1 MHNKHLKYLI
11 IWSSILCALFL
22 FSGTALGQTSFIE
35 MTAYPKNDETGRYEI
50 PADGVSVS
58 RITATL
64 TNSFGELVRPYTQAT
79 FTTTHGFFANGQQTI
94 TETTKAP
101 WDETTGRWDLDK
113 YNGQI
118 IISLTSVLE
127 PGIAVVTCS
136 VRVSQHTTV
145 SNSVKVFIGDTEDIE
160 DYRTNLFAYPS
171 RIPPDGISSGNILAI
186 VTEIPVGEEPD
197 IGRAAPAGTILEF
210 STNLGL
216 FANGEQEITTYL
228 PDSSGLAIVQLYSG
242 IIPGIAKVECRVA
255 GGLSVS
261 SIDVIMQYPSADVIV
276 HHEIEPNNR
285 PEDANTVDARTIY
298 NGSLH
303 NPYDE
308 DFFAFTLDNSQKVEI
323 YFLATNTNCAPLACG
338 TFNIDV
344 RNGDNQ
350 TLASYRHFVTVD
362 PLAIQQWGVY
372 LNPGTYY
379 ISVYYPRIFTPLLSQ
394 YTSSPYFLFLDY

>member
-1 MHNKHLKYLI
+1 MYNKHLKYLI
-11 IWSSILCALFL
+11 IWSSIICVLFF

-35 MTAYPKNDETGRYEI
+35 IEAVPIEI

-64 TNSFGELVRPYTQAT
+64 KNSFGEPVRPYTQAT
-79 FTTTHGFFANGQQTI
+79 FTTTHGLFANGQQTI

-101 WDETTGRWDLDK
+101 WDETTGRWDLERYEGK
-113 YNGQI
+113 I

-136 VRVSQHTTV
+136 VRVSQQTTV
-145 SNSVKVFIGDTEDIE
+145 TNSVKVIIGDVSVR
-160 DYRTNLFAYPS
+160 DYHRANLFAYPS
-171 RIPPDGISSGNILAI
+171 RIPPDGASSGNILAI
-186 VTEIPVGEEPD
+186 VTEVPEGEEPD
-197 IGRAAPAGTILEF
+197 IGQAAPAGTILEF
-210 STNLGL
+210 RTNLGF
-216 FANGEQEITTYL
+216 FANGEKEITTYL

-242 IIPGIAKVECRVA
+242 IIPGIARVECRVA
-255 GGLSVS
+255 GNISRS
-261 SIDVIMQYPSADVIV
+261 FIDVIMQYPSADVIV
-276 HHEIEPNNR
+276 HYEIEPNNR
-285 PEDANTVDARTIY
+285 PEDANTVDMRTIY
-298 NGSLH
+298 KGSLH

-308 DFFAFTLDNSQKVEI
+308 DFFAFTLDSSQKVDI

-338 TFNIDV
+338 SFNIDV

-350 TLASYRHFVTVD
+350 TLAHYMHFVTVD
-362 PLAIQQWGVY
+362 PLAIQQWDVY

-379 ISVYYPRIFTPLLSQ
+379 VSIYYPRIFTPLLSQ